1 MPSGSGT
8 PLHRLV
14 DVSSAVRD
22 TSSRK
27 AKIALLAACLAD
39 LGPAESAAGV
49 AFLSG
54 APRQRQT
61 GAGWAALRDLPP
73 PAEQP
78 ELTVSEVDAALE
90 RLAALAGP
98 GSRGARLQ
106 ELERLLNRATGAE
119 QTFLV
124 ALILGDLR
132 QGALAGVMTEAVAQA
147 AAVPVADVRRA
158 TMLGGDLALAAQTA
172 LTEGVEGLRRI
183 RLEVGRPVAP
193 MLAGTAA
200 DVEAALGKIAPAA
213 VEWKL
218 DGARIQVHRS
228 DGDVRVFTR
237 SLDEVTDRVP
247 EVVAAALALPVSA
260 IVLDGEAIALR
271 DDGRPHPFQVTA
283 SRFASRR
290 DVDGQRRS
298 VPLTALFFDVL
309 HADGDDLIDRPATER
324 FAALAAAVPEP
335 MRVPRMIAATGADAA
350 AFLEDALARGHE
362 GVMVKALTEPYA
374 AGGRGGAWLKVKPRH
389 TLDLVVLAAEWGH
402 GRRRGW
408 LSNLHLGARL
418 SDGSFCMLGKTFK
431 GLTDAMLQWQTERLL
446 ELETGRTAYRVD
458 VRPELVVE
466 IAFDGVQ
473 RSPRYPGGVALRFAR
488 VLHHRP
494 DKRADEA
501 DTLESVQAIRDGA

>member
-158 TMLGGDLALAAQTA
+158 AMLGGDLALAAQTA

-183 RLEVGRPVAP
+183 RLEVGRPVA
-193 MLAGTAA
+193 
-200 DVEAALGKIAPAA
+200 
-213 VEWKL
+213 
-218 DGARIQVHRS
+218 
-228 DGDVRVFTR
+228 
-237 SLDEVTDRVP
+237 
-247 EVVAAALALPVSA
+247 LP
-260 IVLDGEAIALR
+260 
-271 DDGRPHPFQVTA
+271 
-283 SRFASRR
+283 
-290 DVDGQRRS
+290 
-298 VPLTALFFDVL
+298 
-309 HADGDDLIDRPATER
+309 
-324 FAALAAAVPEP
+324 
-335 MRVPRMIAATGADAA
+335 PRTT
-350 AFLEDALARGHE
+350 
-362 GVMVKALTEPYA
+362 V
-374 AGGRGGAWLKVKPRH
+374 
-389 TLDLVVLAAEWGH
+389 
-402 GRRRGW
+402 
-408 LSNLHLGARL
+408 
-418 SDGSFCMLGKTFK
+418 
-431 GLTDAMLQWQTERLL
+431 
-446 ELETGRTAYRVD
+446 
-458 VRPELVVE
+458 
-466 IAFDGVQ
+466 
-473 RSPRYPGGVALRFAR
+473 
-488 VLHHRP
+488 
-494 DKRADEA
+494 
-501 DTLESVQAIRDGA
+501 